1 MYKNVN
7 QQLLNADQKA
17 LILDSLES
25 IEGWDNSYHRH
36 LSIEKKESLMVR
48 QSKDL
53 RDERILYLFNFLI
66 NNTSANVA
74 LNEFSA
80 HIPQESPRYN
90 RAALVS
96 ALDLIQMNDKSI
108 KDLEKK
114 PDFPLLMS
122 FQKRRNELWFFI
134 FDYLLLLGGGDVL
147 KNYLSK
153 QSLLVAA

>member
-1 MYKNVN
+1 MYKKIN
-7 QQLLNADQKA
+7 QHSLETEQKA
-17 LILDSLES
+17 IILDHLES
-25 IEGWDNSYHRH
+25 IERWDNSYHRH
-36 LSIEKKESLMVR
+36 LSIEKKDSLMVR

-53 RDERILYLFNFLI
+53 RDERILYLFNSLI
-66 NNTSANVA
+66 NNTSANIA

-96 ALDLIQMNDKSI
+96 TLDLIQYYDKSI
-108 KDLEKK
+108 KELEKK
-114 PDFPLLMS
+114 SDFSLLMT

-153 QSLLVAA
+153 QSPLVAA

>member
-1 MYKNVN
+1 MYKKIN
-7 QQLLNADQKA
+7 QYSLETEQKA
-17 LILDSLES
+17 IILDYLES
-25 IEGWDNSYHRH
+25 IERWDNSYHRH
-36 LSIEKKESLMVR
+36 LSIDKSESLMVR

-53 RDERILYLFNFLI
+53 RNQEILILFNFLI

-153 QSLLVAA
+153 QGLLVAA